1 MKGENM
7 KNITKKLVSF
17 SLGLVLSL
25 GVGVSL
31 ATANKS
37 PLESK
42 AAGQDDWVQITSLD
56 EINATDSYV
65 IGTNDKTKYLN
76 GTFSSSQLAVS
87 SFSSTTPS
95 GSTDAGVIKFETNGE
110 NIWKIKFVSTG
121 AYLTAT
127 KASSKAAKID
137 SESDNYG
144 WLFLSNSDNF
154 DCIYQ
159 APYYSDTEQKNC
171 YASLRSYNNGDFRTY
186 QNKDISSITHTNGD
200 PFTLFKYQAVDPTKP
215 SLSFSTDDVTMDAL
229 LTGETYT
236 IPYTVKNVSDPK
248 LDFTSSNA
256 NVILKNEDNS
266 LKVTAPTYDKITED
280 TSFTVTAKLT
290 STSDATV
297 DVTKELTF
305 KVLKPV
311 LELALDTVEV
321 RKDKDVTVAIKTLK
335 NLGDNPTISVAVTG
349 ECVSYA
355 VASDKTSITFTGN
368 SVGSSVATV
377 NVKSEDELQK
387 AEVTI
392 TVNVTEFKTE
402 NGYFKKVTSLNDL
415 TSGSYLLVAET
426 SSYTYAFGGAD
437 AANSSTIVLPD
448 ESRVA
453 CEGDSDAV
461 RLVLTPSGTESTTT
475 EKYFN
480 IRIDSSRVSDT
491 SSKAYENNN
500 KYLGA
505 LSGSLGISGNAKENA
520 FSFDSDGGLSI
531 SYSETNETETKT
543 GYLRFNA
550 SSGNY
555 RFRYYASGQT
565 AVSLYKYVPV
575 KAVHYAEEFNAVL
588 TEACSDVTADNLTSV
603 KAVWSDLA
611 TLFNNLDESIRAELK
626 AGTSTDETVKA
637 MLAKYDHIVKRYGLV
652 NFIQGETSSTSP
664 RNVLS
669 SDNNTLT
676 IAIIV
681 IVSLVSVSSIIGTTL
696 IVRKRK
702 EN

>member
-31 ATANKS
+31 ATTNKK

-65 IGTNDKTKYLN
+65 IGTNDKTNYLN
-76 GTFSSSQLAVS
+76 GAIKSWHFSTSAFSDSLPE
-87 SFSSTTPS
+87 SSTAS
-95 GSTDAGVIKFETNGE
+95 GVVQFEANGT
-110 NIWKIKFVSTG
+110 NIWKIKLVSTSK
-121 AYLTAT
+121 YVTAT
-127 KASSKAAKID
+127 NNTSGSGKVD
-137 SESDNYG
+137 SDSDDSG
-144 WLFLSNSDNF
+144 WLFLTGDSSTFNA
-154 DCIYQ
+154 IYQ
-159 APYYSDTEQKNC
+159 KAYLGK
-171 YASLRSYNNGDFRTY
+171 YAALRYNSNNSDFRTY
-186 QNKDISSITHTNGD
+186 SNDTYSGEINEGTNGTS
-200 PFTLFKYQAVDPTKP
+200 FTLFKYQAVDPSAP
-215 SLSFSTDDVTMDAL
+215 SLSFSTDDVKMDAL
-229 LTGETYT
+229 LTGETYA

-266 LKVTAPTYDKITED
+266 LKVTAPTHDKITED

-290 STSDATV
+290 STSDTTV

-321 RKDKDVTVAIKTLK
+321 RKGKDVSVAIKTLK
-335 NLGDNPTISVAVTG
+335 NLGDNPAISVAVTG
-349 ECVSYA
+349 ECVTYA

-368 SVGSSVATV
+368 SIGSSVATV

-402 NGYFKKVTSLNDL
+402 NGYFKKVTSLNEL

-453 CEGDSDAV
+453 CEGSSDAV

-505 LSGSLGISGNAKENA
+505 LSGSLGISNKAKENT
-520 FSFDSDGGLSI
+520 FSFDNDGELSI

-575 KAVHYAEEFNAVL
+575 EAVHYAEEFNAVL

-611 TLFNNLDESIRAELK
+611 TLFNNLDESVRAELK

-637 MLAKYDHIVKRYGLV
+637 MLAKYDHIVKRYGLA

-669 SDNNTLT
+669 SDSNTLT

-681 IVSLVSVSSIIGTTL
+681 IVSLASVSSIIGTTL